1 MIQPEIIEKWLERVT
16 YDMDT
21 AKAMLKTKR
30 YIYVVFMCQQA
41 LEKCLKAMLLYKGKE
56 IASIHNL
63 RRLSELGEVLG
74 ELDESKLIKL
84 DFLSHYYINAR
95 YKEDLQELSQGI
107 NRKIARDYLQFA
119 EETITWL
126 SQKMRSSIS

>member
-1 MIQPEIIEKWLERVT
+1 MTQPEIIEKWLERVT

-56 IASIHNL
+56 IAPIHNL

-84 DFLSHYYINAR
+84 DFLSHYYISAS

-107 NRKIARDYLQFA
+107 TRKIARDYLQFA

-126 SQKMRSSIS
+126 SQKMKSSIS

>member
-56 IASIHNL
+56 IAPIHNL

-107 NRKIARDYLQFA
+107 TRKIARDYLQFA

-126 SQKMRSSIS
+126 SQKMKSSIS